1 MRSKFVWPIRTFYLG
16 SEGVGWLCRGPGVQR
31 VEADDESAAVK
42 PTYACLTSQS
52 TRSELFTDQG
62 RRGHVKDNQGASVSK
77 VKTSR
82 FDTSERLGSEE
93 LIAAYLNATLE
104 EGGSDLLMAAIA
116 DIAKARG
123 IAKVA
128 ADAGVGPES
137 PRLMP

>member
-1 MRSKFVWPIRTFYLG
+1 M
-16 SEGVGWLCRGPGVQR
+16 
-31 VEADDESAAVK
+31 
-42 PTYACLTSQS
+42 
-52 TRSELFTDQG
+52 
-62 RRGHVKDNQGASVSK
+62 SK